1 MHSYTT
7 MGAVACVRT
16 RAQLLTLLSC
26 AYIPLT
32 ALAQKSKTVDK
43 GRMSITV
50 DHGYYRPA
58 FVVLDTTLF
67 DQVGDFQM
75 ALRPGFL
82 PHRLALWRAGVRGMA
97 VGACGCNMWVMA
109 LSLLLGLT
117 HASSA
122 TPPPPAIPPI
132 GGEPLLSHPLL
143 TYTGCRRVSAMSSPL
158 RQHTWLP
165 MSLLATHTRDLAASR
180 TTPILSLLFCSGS
193 PQSSLVPI
201 LPSLWSLE
209 AARSLV

>member
-1 MHSYTT
+1 
-7 MGAVACVRT
+7 MG
-16 RAQLLTLLSC
+16 
-26 AYIPLT
+26 
-32 ALAQKSKTVDK
+32 
-43 GRMSITV
+43 
-50 DHGYYRPA
+50 
-58 FVVLDTTLF
+58 
-67 DQVGDFQM
+67 
-75 ALRPGFL
+75 
-82 PHRLALWRAGVRGMA
+82 A
-97 VGACGCNMWVMA
+97 VGACGCNMLAMA

-143 TYTGCRRVSAMSSPL
+143 TYTGCRRVSAMPSPL
-158 RQHTWLP
+158 RQHTWMP

-193 PQSSLVPI
+193 PQSSLAPI

-209 AARSLV
+209 PCPDPPESVVTGRGRLQSLNHDSAKDEGAWPKLRILFMWGGLWGAPAALSNLSVLHIAPPTRLPQNH

>member
-1 MHSYTT
+1 
-7 MGAVACVRT
+7 MGVVACVRT

-26 AYIPLT
+26 TYIQFT

-122 TPPPPAIPPI
+122 IPPPPAIPPI
-132 GGEPLLSHPLL
+132 GGEPLLSHPLYGVSQSFHYAKSSA
-143 TYTGCRRVSAMSSPL
+143 TAYVAADVSAGNS
-158 RQHTWLP
+158 H
-165 MSLLATHTRDLAASR
+165 
-180 TTPILSLLFCSGS
+180 
-193 PQSSLVPI
+193 
-201 LPSLWSLE
+201 E
-209 AARSLV
+209 RSCCFE